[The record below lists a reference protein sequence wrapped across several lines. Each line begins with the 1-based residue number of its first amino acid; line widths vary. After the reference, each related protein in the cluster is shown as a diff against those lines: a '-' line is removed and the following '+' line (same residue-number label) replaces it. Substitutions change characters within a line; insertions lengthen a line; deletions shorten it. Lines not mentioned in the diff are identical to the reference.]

1 MKIVS
6 IDRIT
11 VNRADRQRRELLN
24 IEELAE
30 SIRARTESL
39 PETGGLINPIVVTR
53 ELVLVAGE
61 RRLTA
66 CKFLGRAE
74 IAVTFADELDPSTLR
89 AIELEENIKREELPW
104 QDYCLAVKE
113 FHELRKSE
121 NPDWS
126 LESTGDALGLAP
138 ANVFRRAAVADEI
151 VKQNPRVLEA
161 PKYSVAWG
169 IVDRAR
175 ERAQSSALSDLKSS
189 ITGVSPLGGMGGTSS
204 TTSSVGTPAQPGE
217 KPSVV
222 SAPPPSPIT
231 VGSFLEWAPN
241 YAGPRFNFIHCDFPY
256 GIDADKFNQ
265 GGAAAHG
272 GYEDSENYY
281 WQLLTCLAR
290 NLDRVAAPSC
300 HLILLFSMKFYSQTI
315 DFLRCNTDFIID
327 DFPLIWS
334 KSDNVGILPDPSR
347 GPRRIYETALYGYR
361 GDRKIVQAVANSYS
375 APSDRSIHM
384 SVKPVPMLAHFF
396 RMFVDTNSIVL
407 DPTCGSGSALRAADA
422 AGAAHVLGLE
432 LNPEFAD
439 RARDEFERA
448 RKLRLAAKAAE

>member
-1 MKIVS
+1 MKIVP

-11 VNRADRQRRELLN
+11 VNRAERQRKELLN
-24 IEELAE
+24 IEELAD
-30 SIRARTESL
+30 SIRARAESL

-66 CKFLGRAE
+66 CKSLGRTE
-74 IAVTFADELDPSTLR
+74 IAVTFADELDPAALR
-89 AIELEENIKREELPW
+89 TIELEENIKREELPW
-104 QDYCLAVKE
+104 QDYCLAVRE
-113 FHELRKSE
+113 FYQIKKTGNEG
-121 NPDWS
+121 WS
-126 LESTGDALGLAP
+126 MEQTGEALGLDA
-138 ANVFRRAAVADEI
+138 ANVFRRVQVADEI
-151 VKQNPRVLEA
+151 IKQNPRVLEA

-175 ERAQSSALSDLKSS
+175 ERAASSALTELKAA
-189 ITGVSPLGGMGGTSS
+189 ITG
-204 TTSSVGTPAQPGE
+204 TTPIGAPAGVTNPAPAPGE
-217 KPSVV
+217 P
-222 SAPPPSPIT
+222 APAPAPRPAPIQ
-231 VGSFLEWAPN
+231 VGSFLEWAPS
-241 YAGPRFNFIHCDFPY
+241 YIGPRFNFIHCDFPY

-272 GYEDSENYY
+272 GYADGEDYY
-281 WQLLTCLAR
+281 WQLLQCLAD
-290 NLDRVAAPSC
+290 NLDRIAAPSC
-300 HLILLFSMKFYSQTI
+300 HLMFWFSMKFYTPTL
-315 DFLRCNTDFIID
+315 DFLRRNTDFIID

-384 SVKPVPMLAHFF
+384 SVKPVPMLSHFF
-396 RMFVDTNSIVL
+396 RMFVDANSIVL

-432 LNPEFAD
+432 LNPEFAE
-439 RARDEFERA
+439 RAGVEFERA
-448 RKLRLAAKAAE
+448 RKLRLASKAAE